1 MLTAI
6 TAVLHGGQL
15 FRAGPGDGEQE
26 GGLVYCFHVVSDGG
40 REGEEAADLDVVRF
54 AMDGDA
60 DVAFET
66 LDGDGAI
73 RVVLLH
79 ACGGFHGDEDDSEV
93 VFFEERSG
101 VVAGLPRLFLFRFG
115 DLLEEIEV
123 R

>member
-1 MLTAI
+1 M
-6 TAVLHGGQL
+6 LHGGKL
-15 FRAGPGDGEQE
+15 FGTGPGDGEQE
-26 GGLVYCFHVVSDGG
+26 GRVVYCFHVVSDGG
-40 REGEEAADLDVVRF
+40 REGEEVADMDVVRF

-66 LDGDGAI
+66 LDGNGAI

-101 VVAGLPRLFLFRFG
+101 VVAGLPRLFLLRFG
-115 DLLEEIEV
+115 YLFEEVEL